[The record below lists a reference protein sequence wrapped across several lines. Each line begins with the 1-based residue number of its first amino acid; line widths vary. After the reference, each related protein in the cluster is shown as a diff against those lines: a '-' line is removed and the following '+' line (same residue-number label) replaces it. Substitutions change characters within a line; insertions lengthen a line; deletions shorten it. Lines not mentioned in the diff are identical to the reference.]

1 MSQNLFSAVIVIG
14 TLRVNLIKNAS
25 YHVLYKI
32 CFSSLLEGSICLIL
46 LLQWRDHWMQAI
58 YYPYTHL
65 SVTKGD
71 EVKVISK
78 HDEYSLWFDVRKG
91 GR

>member
-1 MSQNLFSAVIVIG
+1 MTKKNVEFPRGQ
-14 TLRVNLIKNAS
+14 RVNLMKITS
-25 YHVLYKI
+25 HHGLYKI
-32 CFSSLLEGSICLIL
+32 CFRSLLEYSICLIL